1 MGFTSLAF
9 LLFFLIVWFFYL
21 MLPGRFRTAWLLL
34 ASYVFLGSFK
44 FSWLLVLL
52 ASTLTTYICGLSLE
66 RLREAGEK
74 KRRAAGFLFAF
85 AVGVH
90 VLALSFFKF
99 NRFQIL
105 LPVGLSFYTFQ
116 AIGYLADIW
125 RGEEKAEKNF
135 LVFALF
141 QAFFPKLVQGPIE
154 RSGNLLRQIRELPQK
169 RVRDIGRIRSGGLLI
184 LWGLTEKLLIADRIA
199 IPVNAVYSQFGAF
212 GGVEIVLATFLYAFQ
227 IYCDFCGYTDI
238 ARGTAEIL
246 GFDLLCNFRFGA
258 FGGVEIVLATFLYAF
273 QIYCDFC
280 GYTDIARG
288 TAEIL
293 GFDLLCNFRRPY
305 LADSIQDFWRRWH
318 LSLSSW
324 LRDYV
329 YIPLGGSRKGKL
341 RRGIN
346 IMATFLISGIWHGT
360 GLHFLVWGGLHGLGQ
375 IFDIKNWRLPRW
387 MKRVLVFLFV
397 DLTWMVFRVNSLG
410 DLKGMLLII
419 FQNFRLGDF
428 AGMQLVPF
436 EWLLVVLGILLV
448 TGKDLANE
456 RGIALRPW
464 ILSRN
469 AVARCLIYT
478 GLISA
483 VVIFGVYGAAYDTS
497 GFLYTQF

>member
-21 MLPGRFRTAWLLL
+21 LLPGRFRTVWLLL
-34 ASYVFLGSFK
+34 ASYVFLGSVK
-44 FSWLLVLL
+44 VSWLLVLL

-169 RVRDIGRIRSGGLLI
+169 RVRDIERIRSGGLLI

-199 IPVNAVYSQFGAF
+199 IPVNAVYSQ
-212 GGVEIVLATFLYAFQ
+212 
-227 IYCDFCGYTDI
+227 
-238 ARGTAEIL
+238 
-246 GFDLLCNFRFGA
+246 FGA

-419 FQNFRLGDF
+419 FRNFRLGDF

-436 EWLLVVLGILLV
+436 EWLLVILGILLV
-448 TGKDLANE
+448 AGKDLANE

-469 AVARCLIYT
+469 AVVRCLIYT
-478 GLISA
+478 ILISA